1 MRKITYLLSLCAAL
15 FVGTTQTSAQ
25 TTLYDGKGVASAG
38 AAVSSVDEIQ
48 DGYYI
53 VRNANRAASMYENAS
68 GKVMLDNSTTAT
80 NIVGTTDKM
89 SRVIK
94 ISKTESGTY
103 TFQFESGKFLPVIAE
118 SENPATSETAGD
130 FNISALEIPE
140 GKTVARFAVNNA
152 TENTDVYFNG
162 NAEGGGW
169 TFVGWE
175 SGDYTSNGAYEFY
188 PVTLGDAVTLTYNL
202 KLNGET
208 ISTIEV
214 PAVTGGGLPAAPS
227 YAYTTHEDP
236 QGTVSAEQTSYDINY
251 TATATPFKASD
262 SYENATWYYLTL
274 GGNLYLRDTNEAD
287 KMTIS
292 GNTSTDP
299 SISDADL
306 WAFVGN
312 PISGFKIYNK
322 QAGSTKIL
330 SSSTTMTGTNGS
342 TTYPILVDEATLPEG
357 NNTYW
362 DATSSSYQT
371 NGFFLGQHGYAN
383 NRMNFRSPDL
393 AYWTGGADNGSTFV
407 VTTISDAIPGLI
419 AELYKMPLGTVGTL
433 ASLAEYKAEADR
445 VSASKSEEDYRT
457 LYNNIQANTELVPLE
472 TGKYYRLLNTY
483 KGGRY
488 LANVSNNFGA
498 MTANE
503 TEEEARLDASTI
515 VSFEGDEENGYKIKS
530 EGLYISQAGKVSNS
544 IGLTAAEADIDRF
557 KLIPQDKNTFLLAL
571 ESQTDPNPTN
581 KYLHKSGSPD
591 EYNTKNGAILHWSAT
606 AESSRWY
613 IVPATDLDIT
623 LNDAG
628 ENSYATLYLPFAV
641 EVADGVTAYTGQESA
656 DGSSINVTAIE
667 SGAVPANNGVL
678 LVGAAGAGTVSLNIA
693 ADEAATL
700 ADNVFTGTNVATTI
714 SDANSYYIFG
724 NGDNGVGFYHPAGTT
739 LKANRAYIANT
750 TGAAA
755 ASLKLVFGNNGE
767 TTGIEGIESAAG
779 NADAP
784 VYDLSGRRVAKAVK
798 GIYIQNG
805 KKIFVK

>member
-1 MRKITYLLSLCAAL
+1 MRKITFLLSLCAAL
-15 FVGTTQTSAQ
+15 FAGTTQTSAQ
-25 TTLYDGKGVASAG
+25 ITTVGVR
-38 AAVSSVDEIQ
+38 VSSVDDIR
-48 DGYYI
+48 DGYKYAI
-53 VRNANRAASMYENAS
+53 RNVATAATARRGYVYENAEGALCINNSDGINANLTALENSEQYIFTAHKTDNGFTLKTNLGKFVGSAGS
-68 GKVMLDNSTTAT
+68 GSVPTADEGATITFTPKPNSASYVWNIQSDGKYWNVDPGTLVIWNDQNDANGKFEIIPVNAEDFESYTSIEYTFDNNTTAT
-80 NIVGTTDKM
+80 VE
-89 SRVIK
+89 
-94 ISKTESGTY
+94 ESGNL
-103 TFQFESGKFLPVIAE
+103 LP
-118 SENPATSETAGD
+118 NQ
-130 FNISALEIPE
+130 
-140 GKTVARFAVNNA
+140 NA
-152 TENTDVYFNG
+152 TGIF
-162 NAEGGGW
+162 
-169 TFVGWE
+169 
-175 SGDYTSNGAYEFY
+175 
-188 PVTLGDAVTLTYNL
+188 
-202 KLNGET
+202 
-208 ISTIEV
+208 V
-214 PAVTGGGLPAAPS
+214 PAYIS
-227 YAYTTHEDP
+227 MS
-236 QGTVSAEQTSYDINY
+236 SASFNNGVLNVQANIT
-251 TATATPFKASD
+251 TPFKASD
-262 SYENATWYYLTL
+262 SYENATWNFLTL
-274 GGNLYLRDTNEAD
+274 GGNLYLRDTNGAD
-287 KMTIS
+287 RMTIS
-292 GNTSTDP
+292 GNTSTG
-299 SISDADL
+299 INTADADS

-330 SSSTTMTGTNGS
+330 SSSTTMTGDNGS

-362 DATSSSYQT
+362 DATSSSNQT
-371 NGFFLGQHGYAN
+371 NGFFLGQHGYAD
-383 NRMNFRSPDL
+383 NRMNNRNGNL

-407 VTTISDAIPGLI
+407 ATSIDDLIVNTIKGIYAAPTGS
-419 AELYKMPLGTVGTL
+419 VGTFVDREQY
-433 ASLAEYKAEADR
+433 AEEAN
-445 VSASKSEEDYRT
+445 VVLESKSITDYYA
-457 LYNNIQANTELVPLE
+457 LIEKIGTEKVPFE
-472 TGKYYRLLNTY
+472 TGKYYRLFNAY
-483 KGGRY
+483 KSQY
-488 LANVSNNFGA
+488 LANVDNKQYCPL
-498 MTANE
+498 TANE
-503 TEEEARLDASTI
+503 TEDEARLDASTI
-515 VSFEGDEENGYKIKS
+515 VSFEGDETNGYKIKS
-530 EGLYISQAGKVSNS
+530 EGLYVSQAGKVQATQGKG
-544 IGLTAAEADIDRF
+544 IGLTATEADIDRF
-557 KLIPQDKNTFLLAL
+557 KLVPQDNRSSLLAL
-571 ESQTDPNPTN
+571 QSQTTTGNN
-581 KYLHKSGSPD
+581 SYLHCSGVKGD
-591 EYNTKNGAILHWSAT
+591 LNTGQGGGIVLWTAT
-606 AESSRWY
+606 AEASRWY

-714 SDANSYYIFG
+714 SDANSCYIFG